1 MTSPDFH
8 RRRTLIKQGLTFAVA
23 LGIWLTPI
31 PSGLTVEAW
40 HLFAIF
46 AAAILSVILNAF
58 PLLTASMLA
67 VAAAVLTR
75 AVDPAK
81 AFAGFANASVLLV
94 VVAFLV
100 AYGVVKSGLGAR
112 LSLMVVSVF
121 GRSTLGLGYSIFLT
135 DALIAPAFP
144 SNTARGGVLFPIV
157 LALAQNAGSKPEDPG
172 TRRLGG
178 YLMFCGM
185 ASLAVSSAL
194 WLTATSVNPIGQSL
208 AKNYGLEIG
217 FGSWFVAASVPA
229 LTAILL
235 LPLVL
240 YWLFPPGGIS
250 SPDAP
255 AAARAK
261 LRSLG
266 PLTRDERIVA
276 VAFALM
282 VTGWVMAGTL
292 NLNLTAVAF
301 GGLAVL
307 LTTGVLTADDIA
319 AQGSTLTTFLWL
331 AVLFALSSQLN
342 ELGFMS
348 YVGDRLTS
356 LLGGIS
362 WPVAYVAIL
371 LLYVVMHYFFVSQS
385 SQVLALFGVF
395 LDVGIR
401 SGVPTALMGFALLFA
416 SSYFSVITPQ
426 GGSQNVIFVTS
437 GYLTQGELYRLGAL
451 TTIFCVLVFLVIGTP
466 WLLLVTR

>member
-1 MTSPDFH
+1 M
-8 RRRTLIKQGLTFAVA
+8 
-23 LGIWLTPI
+23 
-31 PSGLTVEAW
+31 
-40 HLFAIF
+40 
-46 AAAILSVILNAF
+46 
-58 PLLTASMLA
+58 
-67 VAAAVLTR
+67 
-75 AVDPAK
+75 
-81 AFAGFANASVLLV
+81 
-94 VVAFLV
+94 
-100 AYGVVKSGLGAR
+100 
-112 LSLMVVSVF
+112 
-121 GRSTLGLGYSIFLT
+121 
-135 DALIAPAFP
+135 
-144 SNTARGGVLFPIV
+144 
-157 LALAQNAGSKPEDPG
+157 
-172 TRRLGG
+172 
-178 YLMFCGM
+178 
-185 ASLAVSSAL
+185 
-194 WLTATSVNPIGQSL
+194 
-208 AKNYGLEIG
+208 
-217 FGSWFVAASVPA
+217 
-229 LTAILL
+229 
-235 LPLVL
+235 
-240 YWLFPPGGIS
+240 
-250 SPDAP
+250 
-255 AAARAK
+255 
-261 LRSLG
+261 
-266 PLTRDERIVA
+266 
-276 VAFALM
+276 
-282 VTGWVMAGTL
+282 
-292 NLNLTAVAF
+292 AF

-371 LLYVVMHYFFVSQS
+371 VLYVVMHYFFVSQS